1 MALIA
6 DIGIAAAIALVV
18 FFVLLGLLVI
28 FVESVDLKFVLG
40 VLFMLLGLTIA
51 LVTIGE
57 AGIALVT
64 MAAVAAVVM
73 DQMLEHFTGV

>member
-6 DIGIAAAIALVV
+6 DLGIAAAIALVV

-28 FVESVDLKFVLG
+28 FVENVDLKLVLG
-40 VLFMLLGLTIA
+40 IMFILLGLTVA
-51 LVTIGE
+51 LVTVGE
-57 AGIALVT
+57 AGIALVA

>member
-73 DQMLEHFTGV
+73 DKMLEHFTGV

>member
-6 DIGIAAAIALVV
+6 DLGIAAAIALVV

-28 FVESVDLKFVLG
+28 FVENVDLKLVLG
-40 VLFMLLGLTIA
+40 ILFILLGLTVA
-51 LVTIGE
+51 LVTVGE
-57 AGIALVT
+57 AGIALVA

>member
-6 DIGIAAAIALVV
+6 DLGIAAAIALVV

-28 FVESVDLKFVLG
+28 FVENVDLKLVLG
-40 VLFMLLGLTIA
+40 IMFILLGLTVA
-51 LVTIGE
+51 LVTLGE
-57 AGIALVT
+57 TGIALVA

>member
-6 DIGIAAAIALVV
+6 DLGIAAAIALVV

-28 FVESVDLKFVLG
+28 FVENVDLKLVLG
-40 VLFMLLGLTIA
+40 ILFILLGVTVG
-51 LVTIGE
+51 LVTVGE
-57 AGIALVT
+57 AGIALVA

>member
-40 VLFMLLGLTIA
+40 ILFMLLGLTIA

>member
-28 FVESVDLKFVLG
+28 FVENVDLKLVLG
-40 VLFMLLGLTIA
+40 IMFILLGLTVA
-51 LVTIGE
+51 LVTVGE
-57 AGIALVT
+57 AGIALVA